1 MWKYIHILVTAEQI
15 NFITNPGTLLHAFR
29 NLMKYFPR
37 EMELLIVRWDFSNK
51 TNIKITFLLLN
62 ACIV

>member
-1 MWKYIHILVTAEQI
+1 MWKYIHILLTAEQI
-15 NFITNPGTLLHAFR
+15 NFITNPDTLHAFR
-29 NLMKYFPR
+29 NLMKYFSR
-37 EMELLIVRWDFSNK
+37 EMELLIVRWDFSNN